1 MIIVSTKKE
10 ANKSMDL
17 NARNIVLS
25 AVGFLLVAI
34 LTPISMEQLIAAN
47 TTGWEAAV
55 VTVFTVVLPIVYIIG
70 IAYAF
75 VKDAV

>member
-1 MIIVSTKKE
+1 MEIS
-10 ANKSMDL
+10 
-17 NARNIVLS
+17 ARSVILS

-34 LTPISMEQLIAAN
+34 LTPIAMSELVGAN
-47 TTGWEAAV
+47 TTGWQAAV

-75 VKDAV
+75 IKDAT

>member
-1 MIIVSTKKE
+1 
-10 ANKSMDL
+10 MDL
-17 NARNIVLS
+17 SARNIVLS

-34 LTPISMEQLIAAN
+34 LTPIAMGELVAAN

-55 VTVFTVVLPIVYIIG
+55 TTVFTVVLPVVYIIG

-75 VKDAV
+75 IKDAT